1 MSGISLIEKNADY
14 KYIEMAPKT
23 YMTLVIPEKKSRSLS
38 KGKPHS
44 YGRKNE
50 GLTTGCFG
58 GQ

>member
-1 MSGISLIEKNADY
+1 MSGISLIEKNSDY

-44 YGRKNE
+44 LERVN
-50 GLTTGCFG
+50 
-58 GQ
+58 